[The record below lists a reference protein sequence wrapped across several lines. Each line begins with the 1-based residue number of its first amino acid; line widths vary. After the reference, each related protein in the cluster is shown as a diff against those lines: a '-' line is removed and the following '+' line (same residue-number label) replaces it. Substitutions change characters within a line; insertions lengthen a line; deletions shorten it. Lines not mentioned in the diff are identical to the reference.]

1 MEWYLFNS
9 RKMHNVAF
17 LILVFTV
24 LFNRSAFAQTTG
36 NKSNGNLLY
45 GVVLDN
51 GDTLYMSEI
60 DEIKIYPLPKFS
72 SKRDLRRYQKLV
84 RNVKKVYPYAK
95 MAGER
100 YREVEQHLL
109 SLKTDRERKLYLKKV
124 EAEIVEQYED
134 DLKELTISQGRILL
148 KLIDRETG
156 ETSYQLLKEFK
167 NSFSAIFWQTF
178 ARIFGHN
185 LKSEFDPLG
194 EDKLLNEIV
203 VLIENG
209 QL

>member
-1 MEWYLFNS
+1 
-9 RKMHNVAF
+9 MHNVAF

-24 LFNRSAFAQTTG
+24 LFNRSAFAQTAG